1 MQGFLE
7 KVGYK
12 DGDRVAAGTTLFQI
26 ERLPYQT
33 SLQIAEATVK
43 QQQALLVQ
51 YEADLKRQLDLQ
63 QRQVASEAKL
73 DESRAKR
80 DSTFAA
86 LEQAKGQ
93 VEQAKINLGYTEIKA
108 PFAGIVTARLVDP
121 GALVG
126 AGGPTKLATIVQIDP
141 IYVNFSVNE
150 QQVLQIREQLRKEG
164 LTIKDLGPIPVEV
177 GLQTETGFPHTG
189 TINYIA
195 PDLDQRPARW
205 RCAPCWRT
213 RGRCCCRGCSC
224 ACGCRSQRDVES
236 TLVPDRALGNGQLG
250 RYVLVVNDKNVVE
263 QRPVE
268 TGDEIDGGMRIIK
281 SGLKPEDRVVVSGI
295 QRAVPGNVVKPVDG
309 GGELRAPPRR
319 RHPAAPVRARTS
331 HDRQVLHRAA
341 GPRQRHR
348 RPDDHPRRS
357 SRSPGCRWRNIPTSC
372 RRPSRSRPAIPAPAP
387 RPWSTTVALPI
398 EQKVN
403 GVEDMLYMS
412 STSASDGTYTLTVTF
427 RIGTDPDKAQ
437 ILVQNRVADA
447 LCRRCRRRCRRR
459 ACTTAKR
466 RPRSSRSSP

>member
-1 MQGFLE
+1 VAARRYLAILCLAGVALASCDDRNKYQPPPPPEVGVAKPLVKRVTLYLELTGNTSAFNKVDLVARVQGFLE

-12 DGDRVAAGTTLFQI
+12 DGDRVAAGTTLFQV
-26 ERLPYQT
+26 EQLPYQT
-33 SLQIAEATVK
+33 NLQIAEATVK

-51 YEADLKRQLDLQ
+51 YDADLKRQLDLQ

-73 DESRAKR
+73 DDSRAKR

-93 VEQAKINLGYTEIKA
+93 VEQAKINLGYTDIKA

-164 LTIKDLGPIPVEV
+164 LTIKDLGPIPVDV
-177 GLQTETGFPHTG
+177 GLQTETGFPHAG
-189 TINYIA
+189 TINYVA
-195 PDLDQRPARW
+195 PDLDQSTGTLAVRALLENKGAVLLPGLFVRV
-205 RCAPCWRT
+205 RVPV
-213 RGRCCCRGCSC
+213 
-224 ACGCRSQRDVES
+224 QRDVES
-236 TLVPDRALGNGQLG
+236 TLVPERALGNGQLG

-295 QRAVPGNVVKPVDG
+295 QRAVPGSVVKPV
-309 GGELRAPPRR
+309 EATASANPA
-319 RHPAAPVRARTS
+319 PAAPAP
-331 HDRQVLHRAA
+331 AA
-341 GPRQRHR
+341 
-348 RPDDHPRRS
+348 
-357 SRSPGCRWRNIPTSC
+357 PT
-372 RRPSRSRPAIPAPAP
+372 PAAPAP
-387 RPWSTTVALPI
+387 R
-398 EQKVN
+398 K
-403 GVEDMLYMS
+403 
-412 STSASDGTYTLTVTF
+412 
-427 RIGTDPDKAQ
+427 DK
-437 ILVQNRVADA
+437 
-447 LCRRCRRRCRRR
+447 
-459 ACTTAKR
+459 
-466 RPRSSRSSP
+466 S